1 MSDHYTLTRTQR
13 PDKNPFKF
21 WERQLFARMRL
32 KRGLMGELDGL
43 DLEGAKKLQDASDEV
58 IAQIREDFVQKSSDE
73 ERMNWKLIYRKSI

>member
-1 MSDHYTLTRTQR
+1 MLSLSLPCDYQ
-13 PDKNPFKF
+13 
-21 WERQLFARMRL
+21 

-73 ERMNWKLIYRKSI
+73 ERMNWKLIYRKLI

>member
-1 MSDHYTLTRTQR
+1 MLSLSLPCDYR
-13 PDKNPFKF
+13 
-21 WERQLFARMRL
+21 

-73 ERMNWKLIYRKSI
+73 ERMNWKLIYRKLI